1 MKLFFSKNTRLGLI
15 SVLLCHLLAT
25 PALSEML
32 GTDRIITHHQNRQT
46 IDTALLREDVKQ
58 HLLSHGVAP
67 HDVQLRLD
75 QLTPQE
81 LQTLADEFNQLPAA
95 GSPTALMLLPG
106 PIILMLELT
115 GMTDMS
121 TSF

>member
-15 SVLLCHLLAT
+15 SLLLCHLLIT

-32 GTDRIITHHQNRQT
+32 GTDRIIIDHQNRQT

-58 HLLSHGVAP
+58 HLLSHGVDT
-67 HDVQLRLD
+67 HDVQHRLN
-75 QLTPQE
+75 QLTPRE
-81 LQTLADEFNQLPAA
+81 LKPLADEFNQLPAA
-95 GSPTALMLLPG
+95 GSPTALMLIPG

-121 TSF
+121 TTF

>member
-1 MKLFFSKNTRLGLI
+1 MKLFFSINTRLGLI
-15 SVLLCHLLAT
+15 SLLLCHLLAT
-25 PALSEML
+25 PAWSEMF

-46 IDTALLREDVKQ
+46 IDTALLRADVKQ
-58 HLLSHGVAP
+58 HLLSHGVAAR
-67 HDVQLRLD
+67 DVQQRLD

-121 TSF
+121 TAF